1 MHEKELEILEHLHQD
16 TSLHQRD
23 LSRIVGL
30 SLGMTNAI
38 LKRLATKG
46 FLMVRK
52 VNNRNIK
59 YIVSPAGVE
68 EISRRSYN
76 YLKRTIKNIVYY
88 KENLEHT
95 LRQLKEQG
103 IQRVLLEGQS
113 DVDFI
118 IEHLCM
124 KTGLHYSRCPAGYK
138 PGQEEIVL
146 VSENEEPYF
155 PALGS
160 FEERQRTDPSVDAGP
175 FPSYSASDSGS
186 TRPVS
191 IHPGP
196 GITERPG
203 NTEEL
208 RDTERTGITEGPGKT
223 EGVGNTERTGN
234 TEPNGKRLYLRNLL
248 IRT

>member
-38 LKRLATKG
+38 LKRLAMKG

-68 EISRRSYN
+68 EISKRSYN
-76 YLKRTIKNIVYY
+76 YFKRTIRNIVYY
-88 KENLEHT
+88 KENLERT
-95 LRQLKEQG
+95 LHQLREQG
-103 IQRVLLEGQS
+103 VQRILLEGES

-118 IEHLCM
+118 LEHLCT
-124 KTGLHYSRCPAGYK
+124 KTGLHFTRCADGYA
-138 PGQEEIVL
+138 PGKDEMVF
-146 VSENEEPYF
+146 VSENEEPDF
-155 PALGS
+155 SAAIGS
-160 FEERQRTDPSVDAGP
+160 GQDNSGFGTT
-175 FPSYSASDSGS
+175 AS
-186 TRPVS
+186 
-191 IHPGP
+191 
-196 GITERPG
+196 
-203 NTEEL
+203 
-208 RDTERTGITEGPGKT
+208 
-223 EGVGNTERTGN
+223 
-234 TEPNGKRLYLRNLL
+234 NGRRLYLRNLL